1 MHVYLCQGRK
11 ATITTLYVCDL
22 YTALTISNEE
32 MCLSHL
38 HIHDIVHKVYHCSIP
53 IDNVIASYSNH
64 NQDYFTLI

>member
-1 MHVYLCQGRK
+1 M
-11 ATITTLYVCDL
+11 YVTVL

-38 HIHDIVHKVYHCSIP
+38 HIHDIVHQVYHCSIP